1 MNHAFGIQLI
11 HRTGRMHFAG
21 ALGFFLIL
29 SITVSIA
36 FVGVACGT
44 PSLARQVESPSEGS
58 DPNKIET
65 TISLTD
71 DRRIF
76 RRFVGSRKFRWPVE
90 TEFRETASTRL
101 ALTRFR
107 QISPSCEHDRNEG
120 RVAPLRC

>member
-1 MNHAFGIQLI
+1 MNGAFGIRHLQ
-11 HRTGRMHFAG
+11 RAGRSLGG
-21 ALGFFLIL
+21 ASVGFFLFL

-76 RRFVGSRKFRWPVE
+76 RRFVGSRKFRWPLE

-101 ALTRFR
+101 ALTRFC
-107 QISPSCEHDRNEG
+107 QISPSCEHDRRNG
-120 RVAPLRC
+120 IGAPLRC